1 MDENQYLNQDFN
13 PPKVA
18 VFDPNDPESYYQ
30 LNAFYNYVIN
40 RLNLIQE
47 WRELAGRFRYFIVMT
62 GELGEEFT
70 PEKIMEWREKAAKW
84 DKFLCENKAIGTDQ
98 TLFEV
103 EQYYTRKYAEL
114 SANLHDLNRRLEAVE
129 NYLPKLLG
137 KRGQATREW
146 VRQHPDLSPS
156 SVRDATLLEIH
167 QELRAI
173 INRRHFHG

>member
-1 MDENQYLNQDFN
+1 MDEFQDFN
-13 PPKVA
+13 PPKVT

-47 WRELAGRFRYFIVMT
+47 WRELAGRFRHFIVMT

-70 PEKIMEWREKAAKW
+70 PEKIMEWREKAEKW
-84 DKFLCENKAIGTDQ
+84 NLCSGLCEDIEENGEFLPACI
-98 TLFEV
+98 V
-103 EQYYTRKYAEL
+103 YR
-114 SANLHDLNRRLEAVE
+114 RRLEAVK

-146 VRQHPDLSPS
+146 VRQHPDLSPT

-167 QELRAI
+167 QELRATVEGSQTAKKEV
-173 INRRHFHG
+173 RKSG